1 MRYFSYGLTVT
12 ESEMDQACPEAKP
25 LGPATLWSH
34 ELRFASQA
42 DVILNVRSNVQG
54 MLWEIPEEY
63 IDMVTAYERHDNKR
77 QLMINHNNN
86 TMRAWVS
93 YKRPETPPHQPSWDY
108 WQDLESAYTE
118 AGLPLDTLVRATELT
133 DYYINLNQN
142 F

>member
-1 MRYFSYGLTVT
+1 MIADFVANFAQLIATHPEDVKVEIQEGDEVT
-12 ESEMDQACPEAKP
+12 EI
-25 LGPATLWSH
+25 LL
-34 ELRFASQA
+34 FANQA

-77 QLMINHNNN
+77 QLMINHDNN

-93 YKRPETPPHQPSWDY
+93 YKRPESIPHQPSWDY